1 MSKEK
6 LVELGLTEEQ
16 AVKVLD
22 VFKDSIPRTRLN
34 EALEGK
40 KQAESIIAERDKQL
54 EELKKSMGDNEALKK
69 QIETLQNDN
78 KTAKLKY
85 EADLKNLQINGAV
98 EKALISAGAKNMKAV
113 KALLNLEGAELDGEN
128 VKGLAEQI
136 KALQSAEDSK
146 FLFTEPTTT
155 FKGTKGGE
163 GTGNPP
169 AKAVKD
175 MNYSERV
182 AYLAAGGKLE

>member
-1 MSKEK
+1 MTKEK
-6 LVELGLTEEQ
+6 LVEFGLTEEQ
-16 AVKVLD
+16 TVKVLETY
-22 VFKDSIPRTRLN
+22 KDFIPRTRLN
-34 EALEGK
+34 EALDAK
-40 KQAESIIAERDKQL
+40 KHAESVIAERDKQL

-78 KTAKLKY
+78 KTAKAKY
-85 EADLKNLQINGAV
+85 EADLKNLQINGAI
-98 EKALISAGAKNMKAV
+98 EKALIGAGAKNMKAV

-146 FLFTEPTTT
+146 FLFSDTAAQ
-155 FKGTKGGE
+155 FKGVKGGE
-163 GTGNPP
+163 GKGTPP
-169 AKAVKD
+169 TKAVKD